1 MSNRP
6 TYPGIIPYRSSSP
19 SYPDAGEANMPE
31 LIKVNHN
38 FSLRRPQSSSLMS
51 KKFQSLSNLQ
61 KENGGG
67 AAADLRSYKDDE
79 LRDRY
84 FEYWAEQ
91 QVCMHVAQDIG
102 LDTEEVVFAHQT
114 DSENVDQGRSV
125 FKILQPEYA

>member
-19 SYPDAGEANMPE
+19 SYPDAGDANMPE

-67 AAADLRSYKDDE
+67 EADVRSYKDDE

-91 QVCMHVAQDIG
+91 QVRIFDDIFFRI
-102 LDTEEVVFAHQT
+102 VMFQT
-114 DSENVDQGRSV
+114 GSQTCLFLTD
-125 FKILQPEYA
+125 F

>member
-1 MSNRP
+1 
-6 TYPGIIPYRSSSP
+6 
-19 SYPDAGEANMPE
+19 MPE

-91 QVCMHVAQDIG
+91 QVRFLMIFFSA
-102 LDTEEVVFAHQT
+102 L
-114 DSENVDQGRSV
+114 
-125 FKILQPEYA
+125 

>member
-1 MSNRP
+1 MAGTNSRHRP

-19 SYPDAGEANMPE
+19 SYPDPETNMPE

-38 FSLRRPQSSSLMS
+38 FSLRRPQSSTMN

-61 KENGGG
+61 KVATGGDFN
-67 AAADLRSYKDDE
+67 AASDRMLSEDE

-91 QVCMHVAQDIG
+91 QVREG
-102 LDTEEVVFAHQT
+102 
-114 DSENVDQGRSV
+114 S
-125 FKILQPEYA
+125 

>member
-1 MSNRP
+1 MSSRERP

-61 KENGGG
+61 KENG
-67 AAADLRSYKDDE
+67 AADLRYKDDE

-91 QVCMHVAQDIG
+91 QVR
-102 LDTEEVVFAHQT
+102 F
-114 DSENVDQGRSV
+114 
-125 FKILQPEYA
+125 

>member
-61 KENGGG
+61 KVATGDFN
-67 AAADLRSYKDDE
+67 AASDRMLSEDE

-91 QVCMHVAQDIG
+91 QVRG
-102 LDTEEVVFAHQT
+102 
-114 DSENVDQGRSV
+114 S
-125 FKILQPEYA
+125 